1 MNHGEKD
8 RYLVLSIPRCRNHI
22 VSIVTNRRCG
32 GCSVGA
38 RTPGTLS
45 PTAYPSMGREPV
57 VTTGRPRMV
66 HVLMILEVTR
76 LIRYLVVD
84 MDYQQCYDGLLK
96 RFPGGDRFLGVH
108 WHVVLTNAVTS
119 TGLMT
124 S

>member
-1 MNHGEKD
+1 MNLGEKD

-38 RTPGTLS
+38 RIPGTRI
-45 PTAYPSMGREPV
+45 PTAYPSMGRELV